1 MFLSLVVMVVV
12 GARCFSLDSVLS
24 SLADIFGD
32 WFQIAFSA
40 IYVTLWKFE
49 KNEQNVIRSEF
60 GWNVTQTNNWLES
73 GEGEKCLNFL
83 INFFYSNA

>member
-49 KNEQNVIRSEF
+49 KNGKKCNSIRI
-60 GWNVTQTNNWLES
+60 WLERH
-73 GEGEKCLNFL
+73 
-83 INFFYSNA
+83 SNEQLVGVWRG